1 MLPGDPLW
9 TGDPTPMG
17 LKNVRLHNQ
26 NNSAAVRFQR
36 VALAGEDQA
45 AHPGQT
51 GDAAGGLL
59 ADKREVAVD
68 DEQRGRVG
76 GRRILDAC
84 TVLKMQTGQMGSAGA
99 VGRRDES
106 GPRRA
111 TCLQRI
117 GAGGAKPRQ
126 RPKWD
131 GPYFLP
137 QLAEILGKA

>member
-1 MLPGDPLW
+1 
-9 TGDPTPMG
+9 MG

-76 GRRILDAC
+76 GRRILDADGLRVPVALSRGKDQNG
-84 TVLKMQTGQMGSAGA
+84 TARISYLSWRKFPE
-99 VGRRDES
+99 RDEIRHIQS
-106 GPRRA
+106 IDRLLISPSHCGWAP
-111 TCLQRI
+111 I
-117 GAGGAKPRQ
+117 
-126 RPKWD
+126 
-131 GPYFLP
+131 
-137 QLAEILGKA
+137 

>member
-68 DEQRGRVG
+68 DEQRGR
-76 GRRILDAC
+76 RSPSHIAFSLR
-84 TVLKMQTGQMGSAGA
+84 
-99 VGRRDES
+99 
-106 GPRRA
+106 
-111 TCLQRI
+111 
-117 GAGGAKPRQ
+117 
-126 RPKWD
+126 
-131 GPYFLP
+131 
-137 QLAEILGKA
+137 LGTDLNSEHFGY